1 MDLKEMII
9 TKKWVKIEL
18 LTKGWSKDVKY
29 YIEDIEKQ
37 RFLLRISEHSL
48 YDKKLEHF
56 KLLKEVNKLGYN
68 TPTPHEFGQFDDG
81 RVYMLLSWIEGQDAQ
96 EILPKLDESKQY
108 ELGKEAGKILKR
120 LHEIPI
126 ITNMTWRELYK
137 NKIPRKIQAAKESQ
151 IKHKHLDKFINYV
164 LENMNIVQNNSMK
177 FQHGDYHIGN
187 MVITNDLKLG
197 IIDFDKMDVA
207 DPLDDFKPFVWTVN
221 KSNIFETGLIDGYHD
236 NKVPEDFFKTLSLY
250 AAESCIGHIPWAITF
265 GDKEVK
271 IALEV
276 ADKVYQWYKG
286 FSIIIPT
293 WYDSTLKEKY
303 KND

>member
-1 MDLKEMII
+1 MIK
-9 TKKWVKIEL
+9 TKRWIKIEPQ
-18 LTKGWSKDVKY
+18 TKGWSKDVKY
-29 YIEDIEKQ
+29 YVEDIEK
-37 RFLLRISEHSL
+37 RKFLLRISENSA

-68 TPTPHEFGQFDDG
+68 TPIPYEFGKFDDG
-81 RVYMLLSWIEGQDAQ
+81 RVYMLLSWIEGQDA
-96 EILPKLDESKQY
+96 EDILPTLDEKTQY
-108 ELGKEAGKILKR
+108 ELGNEAGKILKR

-126 ITNMTWRELYK
+126 ITNITWQKVYQ
-137 NKIPRKIQAAKESQ
+137 NKIPRKIQAAKEAK
-151 IKHKHLDKFINYV
+151 IKHNHLDIFIDYV
-164 LENMNIVQNNSMK
+164 LEHMHIAQNNTMK

-221 KSNIFETGLIDGYHD
+221 KSSVFETGLIDGHYD
-236 NKVPEDFFKTLSLY
+236 NNVPEEFFKTLALY

-265 GDKEVK
+265 GDEEVK

-276 ADKVYQWYKG
+276 ADKVYEWYKG
-286 FSIIIPT
+286 FSINIPI